1 MNYNYCFYLFKSGS
15 KYKSTQGQVRCCLPL
30 LIYFLKKNICRE
42 QDFYFTLKLEE
53 DPVEFINR
61 KLNLKLNIIY
71 YINYN

>member
-1 MNYNYCFYLFKSGS
+1 MLFSS
-15 KYKSTQGQVRCCLPL
+15 FDL
-30 LIYFLKKNICRE
+30 LFFEKNICRE

-53 DPVEFINR
+53 DPIEFINR